1 MKTTDSGF
9 FLPWVSWLAQ
19 LPYITQ
25 MTPSIVGWAL
35 LHPLAI
41 KKMHKTWPQINHI
54 EAIPHRVSFFWV
66 CQVDKI
72 KSHTRIFTASVLSEA
87 HQVWDPGSLPKL
99 FFYFYWSICLWLCLF
114 SLQPSMPWDCTSRKH
129 FVSKFLAN
137 ICLVMPHCWLENTL
151 QDGCQHPSLSLLPC
165 KEEAF
170 WCIVLYPLSFC
181 LPLGSKSIRNRCM
194 CVRDICRLVQ

>member
-19 LPYITQ
+19 LPSITQ

-35 LHPLAI
+35 LRPLVI
-41 KKMHKTWPQINHI
+41 KKTHKTQDMTTNQS
-54 EAIPHRVSFFWV
+54 HRDNFSSGFFFSV
-66 CQVDKI
+66 YQVDKI
-72 KSHTRIFTASVLSEA
+72 KSHTRIFTSLVLSEA

-114 SLQPSMPWDCTSRKH
+114 PLQPSMSWGCTSRQH

-137 ICLVMPHCWLENTL
+137 VCLVMPHCWLENTF

-165 KEEAF
+165 EEEAF
-170 WCIVLYPLSFC
+170 GCIVSLIILTPA
-181 LPLGSKSIRNRCM
+181 SIWKH
-194 CVRDICRLVQ
+194 LK